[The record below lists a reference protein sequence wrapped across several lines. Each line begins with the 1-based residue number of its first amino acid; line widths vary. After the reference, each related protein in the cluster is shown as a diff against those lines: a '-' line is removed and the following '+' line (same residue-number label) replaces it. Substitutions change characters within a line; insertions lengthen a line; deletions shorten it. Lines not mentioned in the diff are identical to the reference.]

1 MTSLLR
7 ETAGPSTPVAAATFG
22 RDDKFILVGNGA
34 MQLTKQVAGF
44 CGGVVKA
51 LGLAAAIVVCAG
63 MGWAQ
68 APASGDLNHVLA
80 QLDSAAAK
88 FRSAQANFQW
98 DQFERVVESTDTQ
111 AGVIY
116 FEGSGS
122 ATRVAIDIET
132 ADGQPSKKT
141 IVYSGGVLQFFQPQI
156 DQMTVFHAGEKQAQ
170 YESYLTLGF
179 GGSGSDLKKSWDIT
193 YQGMETIDGVQTAK
207 LDLVSKD
214 AAVRANFS
222 HVTIWVDPTRAVSL
236 KQILYEPSGDTRTAY
251 YKNIEYNKKVSPSVF
266 KIKTDKKTQVVQK

>member
-1 MTSLLR
+1 MKLEKCVS
-7 ETAGPSTPVAAATFG
+7 GFG
-22 RDDKFILVGNGA
+22 REIAKTLG
-34 MQLTKQVAGF
+34 LVAGIF
-44 CGGVVKA
+44 
-51 LGLAAAIVVCAG
+51 LCAG
-63 MGWAQ
+63 MGWSQ

-88 FRSAQANFQW
+88 FRSAKANFQW

-116 FEGSGS
+116 YEGSGAS
-122 ATRVAIDIET
+122 ARVAFDIET
-132 ADGQPSKKT
+132 ADGQPAKKT
-141 IVYSGGVLQFFQPQI
+141 IVYSNGVLKFYQPQI
-156 DQMTVFHAGEKQAQ
+156 DQMTIFHAGEKQGR

-179 GGSGSDLKKSWDIT
+179 GGSGSELKKSWDIT

-207 LDLVSKD
+207 LDLVSKE
-214 AAVRANFS
+214 ASVRANFS

-251 YKNIEYNKKVSPSVF
+251 YKNIEYNKKISPSVF
-266 KIKTDKKTQVVQK
+266 KIKTDSKTQVIQK

>member
-1 MTSLLR
+1 MKGTMYVSGCESGAVKML
-7 ETAGPSTPVAAATFG
+7 AVVAVVW
-22 RDDKFILVGNGA
+22 I
-34 MQLTKQVAGF
+34 
-44 CGGVVKA
+44 CG
-51 LGLAAAIVVCAG
+51 G

-88 FRSAQANFQW
+88 FHSAQANFQW
-98 DQFERVVESTDTQ
+98 DQFERVVSSTDTQ

-132 ADGQPSKKT
+132 ADGQPAKKNV
-141 IVYSGGVLQFFQPQI
+141 VYSNGMLQYFQPQI
-156 DQMTVFHAGEKQAQ
+156 DQLTIFHAGEKQAQ

-179 GGSGSDLKKSWDIT
+179 GGSGRDLKKSWDIT

-214 AAVRANFS
+214 PGVRANFS

-266 KIKTDKKTQVVQK
+266 KIKTDSKTQVVQK

>member
-1 MTSLLR
+1 MKGKVSVSACR
-7 ETAGPSTPVAAATFG
+7 S
-22 RDDKFILVGNGA
+22 GA
-34 MQLTKQVAGF
+34 LKR
-44 CGGVVKA
+44 
-51 LGLAAAIVVCAG
+51 LAAAAVVLLCGG

-80 QLDSAAAK
+80 ELDAAATK
-88 FRSAQANFQW
+88 FHSAKADFQW

-116 FEGSGS
+116 FQGSGT

-132 ADGQPSKKT
+132 ADGQPAKKT
-141 IVYSGGVLQFFQPQI
+141 VVYSDGVLKFFQPQI
-156 DQMTVFHAGEKQAQ
+156 NQMTVFHAGEKQGQ

-179 GGSGSDLKKSWDIT
+179 GGSGSELKKSWDIT
-193 YQGMETIDGVQTAK
+193 YEGMETIDGVQTAK
-207 LDLVSKD
+207 LDLVSKE
-214 AAVRANFS
+214 ASVRVNFS

-251 YKNIEYNKKVSPSVF
+251 YKNIEYNKKISPSVF
-266 KIKTDKKTQVVQK
+266 KIKTDSKTQVVQK

>member
-1 MTSLLR
+1 MKGKMS
-7 ETAGPSTPVAAATFG
+7 
-22 RDDKFILVGNGA
+22 
-34 MQLTKQVAGF
+34 VAGCRSGALRMLAVVAVVLL
-44 CGGVVKA
+44 CG
-51 LGLAAAIVVCAG
+51 G

-68 APASGDLNHVLA
+68 APASGDLNRVLA
-80 QLDSAAAK
+80 QLDSAAVKFHSAK
-88 FRSAQANFQW
+88 ADFQW
-98 DQFERVVESTDTQ
+98 DQYERVVESTDTQ

-116 FEGSGS
+116 FEGSGA

-141 IVYSGGVLQFFQPQI
+141 IVYSGAVLQFFQPQI

-179 GGSGSDLKKSWDIT
+179 GGSGSELKKSWDIT
-193 YQGMETIDGVQTAK
+193 YQGIETIDGVQTAK

-222 HVTIWVDPTRAVSL
+222 HVTIWVDPARAISL
-236 KQILYEPSGDTRTAY
+236 KQILYEPSGDMRTAY

-266 KIKTDKKTQVVQK
+266 KIKTDSKTQVVQK

>member
-1 MTSLLR
+1 MF
-7 ETAGPSTPVAAATFG
+7 GYVAAVF
-22 RDDKFILVGNGA
+22 L
-34 MQLTKQVAGF
+34 
-44 CGGVVKA
+44 
-51 LGLAAAIVVCAG
+51 CAG

-68 APASGDLNHVLA
+68 APASGDLNHVLTE
-80 QLDSAAAK
+80 LDAAAAK
-88 FRSAQANFQW
+88 FHSAKANFQW
-98 DQFERVVESTDTQ
+98 DQFERVVSSTDTQ

-116 FEGSGS
+116 FEGSGA

-141 IVYSGGVLQFFQPQI
+141 VVYSGGVLKFFQPQI

-179 GGSGSDLKKSWDIT
+179 GGSGSELKKNWDIT
-193 YQGMETIDGVQTAK
+193 FQGMETIDGVQTAK
-207 LDLVSKD
+207 LDLVSKE
-214 AAVRANFS
+214 ASVRANFS

-251 YKNIEYNKKVSPSVF
+251 YKNIEYNKKISPSVF
-266 KIKTDKKTQVVQK
+266 KIKTDSKTQVVQK